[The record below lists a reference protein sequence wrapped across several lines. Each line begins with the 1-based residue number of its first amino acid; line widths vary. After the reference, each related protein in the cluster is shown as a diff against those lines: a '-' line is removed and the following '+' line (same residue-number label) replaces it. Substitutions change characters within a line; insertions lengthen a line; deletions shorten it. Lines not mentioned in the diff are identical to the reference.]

1 MMLINLLKFVELILE
16 EKKYFVFFQ
25 VVASETEKV
34 TREKEIAGGE
44 QAKVAEIEK
53 SVTAKAQ
60 DCERDLTRAMPALK
74 AAEEAL
80 NTLDKT
86 SLTYVKISIRNF
98 L

>member
-1 MMLINLLKFVELILE
+1 M
-16 EKKYFVFFQ
+16 Q
-25 VVASETEKV
+25 VVATETEKV
-34 TREKEIAGGE
+34 TKEKETAGVE

-60 DCERDLTRAMPALK
+60 DCERELARALPALK

-86 SLTYVKISIRNF
+86 SLTYVIITREFSVK
-98 L
+98 